1 MVRGLV
7 ASPDNLI
14 VVGALLGRVV
24 TRGRLSMGNVLKVIS
39 GLSHR
44 KLPLDDVFS
53 AAAWVGIKRRG
64 PHVRRQ
70 QRGRKPP
77 EGCDQNEYGQQV

>member
-24 TRGRLSMGNVLKVIS
+24 TRGRLSISKVLKVIG

-53 AAAWVGIKRRG
+53 AAA
-64 PHVRRQ
+64 
-70 QRGRKPP
+70 
-77 EGCDQNEYGQQV
+77 